1 MKNSKQ
7 KYPSCTTGYRKLFTP
22 ILLSLFVLLSSCNK
36 ALPAG
41 FWANFHKDL
50 IIKDI
55 NDQGP
60 NGGHRALFWKA
71 KKQNTFTS
79 KEILSFALNNGWKFK
94 GTLSIKSEDLKRWNY
109 YGSPIFPFSNNGFT
123 SSPSNNSSY
132 SDFPRLINSDLTVFK
147 FDTDWVTIDP
157 GTDNS
162 ITENGFILLNKSGTA
177 MSIYHLWG
185 E

>member
-1 MKNSKQ
+1 MNDLRQTYLSF
-7 KYPSCTTGYRKLFTP
+7 TAFRKLFIP
-22 ILLSLFVLLSSCNK
+22 ILLGTLVLLTSCNK

-60 NGGHRALFWKA
+60 NGGHRALFWNA

-79 KEILSFALNNGWKFK
+79 KEILLFALNNGWKFK
-94 GTLSIKSEDLKRWNY
+94 GALSIKSEDLKKWNY
-109 YGSPIFPFSNNGFT
+109 SGSPIFPLSYNGFT
-123 SSPSNNSSY
+123 PSPLNNSSY
-132 SDFPRLINSDLTVFK
+132 YNFPRFINSDLTVFK
-147 FDTDWVTIDP
+147 FDTNWVTIDP
-157 GTDNS
+157 STNNS
-162 ITENGFILLNKSGTA
+162 ITENGFVLLNKTGTA